1 MRGVGERRS
10 APGKYLVGIALMR
23 NVKDDLV
30 ARRIE
35 DAVQRDGEL
44 NDSEVGGEVA
54 ANSSCVFE
62 DGAANFVA

>member
-1 MRGVGERRS
+1 
-10 APGKYLVGIALMR
+10 MR
-23 NVKDDLV
+23 NVKDNLV
-30 ARRIE
+30 VRRIE

-44 NDSEVGGEVA
+44 NDSEIGGEVA